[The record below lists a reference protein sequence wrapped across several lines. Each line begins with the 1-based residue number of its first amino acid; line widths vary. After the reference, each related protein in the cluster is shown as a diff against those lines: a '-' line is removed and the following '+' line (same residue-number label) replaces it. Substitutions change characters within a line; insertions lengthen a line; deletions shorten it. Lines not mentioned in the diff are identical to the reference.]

1 MRRWRRKRRAAL
13 LERRLALSRE
23 ERRTA
28 RENILTTLEG
38 LQSVR
43 TAGAI
48 GLYWPFKAE
57 IDVRH
62 IGTADPIETALPVVV
77 EKGCPLEFWRWRP
90 GESVRPGVWDI
101 PVPESRYVVHPSL
114 LLVPLLGFDD
124 AGYRL
129 GYGGGYYDRTLA
141 AMSPRPFTIGI
152 GFGLGWLKT
161 IFPQPHDIPMDVI
174 VTEAGVF
181 HRHDRSVGADNIQ
194 KRETDR

>member
-1 MRRWRRKRRAAL
+1 MQRADL
-13 LERRLALSRE
+13 LERRLALTKE

-28 RENILTTLEG
+28 RENILKTLEG
-38 LQSVR
+38 LLSVR
-43 TAGAI
+43 TEEAI

-62 IGTADPIETALPVVV
+62 IGTADLLATALPVVV
-77 EKGCPLEFWRWRP
+77 EKSRPLEFWRWRP
-90 GESVRPGVWDI
+90 GESVRPGVWNI
-101 PVPESRYVVHPSL
+101 PVPESRHVVHPSL

-141 AMSPRPFTIGI
+141 AMSPRPFTVGI

-161 IFPQPHDIPMDVI
+161 IYPQPHDIPMDV
-174 VTEAGVF
+174 VLTEAGVF
-181 HRHDRSVGADNIQ
+181 HRHERSGGTDNIH